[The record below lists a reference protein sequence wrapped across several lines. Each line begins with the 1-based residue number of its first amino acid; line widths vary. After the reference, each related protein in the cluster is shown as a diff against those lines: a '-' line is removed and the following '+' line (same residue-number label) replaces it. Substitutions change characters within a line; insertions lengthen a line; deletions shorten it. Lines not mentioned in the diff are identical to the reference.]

1 MTISPES
8 VSAASQGRVDNDR
21 EIAVMKKA
29 HDIEQGQAQA
39 LVNLVK
45 QAAPMPPHVGSVL
58 NVVA

>member
-1 MTISPES
+1 
-8 VSAASQGRVDNDR
+8 VSAASQARVNNDR

-29 HDIEQGQAQA
+29 HDIEQEQAQA

>member
-8 VSAASQGRVDNDR
+8 VSGASQASVVNDR

-29 HDIEQGQAQA
+29 HDIEQDQAQA

>member
-8 VSAASQGRVDNDR
+8 VSAASQARVNNDR

-29 HDIEQGQAQA
+29 HDIEQEQAQA